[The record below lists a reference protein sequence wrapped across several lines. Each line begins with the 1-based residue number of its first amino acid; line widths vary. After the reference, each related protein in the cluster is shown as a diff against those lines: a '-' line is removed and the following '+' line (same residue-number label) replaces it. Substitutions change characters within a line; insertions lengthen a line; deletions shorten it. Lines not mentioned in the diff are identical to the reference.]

1 MLLKVLQVTEERS
14 DIMCKVGDVVRYGS
28 DDGIFEGIVIKITG
42 LILTV
47 KSGGI
52 IIYKKLI
59 DMFIFIEGF
68 RVLYFI

>member
-28 DDGIFEGIVIKITG
+28 DDGIFEGVVIKITG